1 MSKIVKSMKSALG
14 LRAPAGRCFFTWVM
28 YHHL

>member
-1 MSKIVKSMKSALG
+1 MSKIVKSMRSALG
-14 LRAPAGRCFFTWVM
+14 WRAPGKCWFTWVM